1 MNLAGGILYL
11 GGKHLQPEHQAGGK
25 RPVFKSQGF
34 LGPMSKLVSLS
45 GPQFLLGK
53 SINPIPTLLRVG
65 EGSTEGRGL
74 KGLVNWHLQNH
85 RAGREL
91 LPASEGRWGLMGNL
105 TRVGPGEDWEET
117 MREYPGLPPAPAQPS
132 RACL

>member
-1 MNLAGGILYL
+1 M
-11 GGKHLQPEHQAGGK
+11 
-25 RPVFKSQGF
+25 FKSQGF

-65 EGSTEGRGL
+65 EGRGL

-85 RAGREL
+85 SAGREL

-105 TRVGPGEDWEET
+105 TRVGPGEDREET